1 MNDFQ
6 LRPYRIAAE
15 LDTMF
20 NDKHLTGIGTL
31 QFLGANQLLLNDDF
45 GGLSSQQISC
55 LENGDCIKGNLV
67 VNNERQGFNCR

>member
-20 NDKHLTGIGTL
+20 NNKHLTGIGTL
-31 QFLGANQLLLNDDF
+31 KFLGANQMNIKAVCLLTSLI
-45 GGLSSQQISC
+45 L
-55 LENGDCIKGNLV
+55 
-67 VNNERQGFNCR
+67 